1 MTLNLM
7 PKSTSILI
15 LHNIRSNHN
24 VGSLF
29 RTAECAGISKI
40 ILSGYTPTPVDKFGR
55 PVKEIAKVALG
66 AEKTIVWEKYKT
78 LKKALEN
85 FKKQGAFIVG
95 IEQGKNSIDYKKV
108 KLKSLT
114 VFILGNEVKGLS
126 KKDIELCDVLA
137 EIPMKGKKE
146 SLNVSVAGAVAI
158 FRMLGI

>member
-1 MTLNLM
+1 MK
-7 PKSTSILI
+7 KSVLI

-40 ILSGYTPTPVDKFGR
+40 ILSGYTSAPVDKFAR

-66 AEKTIVWEKYKT
+66 AEKILPWEKFKT

-85 FKKQGAFIVG
+85 FKKKAFIVG
-95 IEQGKNSIDYKKV
+95 IEQGKKSIDYKKV
-108 KLKSLT
+108 KPKALT
-114 VFILGNEVKGLS
+114 VFVLGNEVKGLS
-126 KKDIELCDVLA
+126 KKDIELCDALA

-146 SLNVSVAGAVAI
+146 SLNVSIAGAVAI
-158 FRMLGI
+158 FRILNI